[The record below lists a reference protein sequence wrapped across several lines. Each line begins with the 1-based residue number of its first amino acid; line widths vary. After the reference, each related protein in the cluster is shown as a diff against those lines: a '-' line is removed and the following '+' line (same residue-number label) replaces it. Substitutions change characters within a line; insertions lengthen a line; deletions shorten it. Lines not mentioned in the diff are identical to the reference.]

1 MVYNTVIYDTVIIGA
16 GPAGITSA
24 IQLKRSGFNILLIE
38 KNKIGGLLRNANKI
52 ENYIGFSDGISAKE
66 LIASFGRQLSS
77 FGIKLIS
84 GEVYKI
90 TKTALIPNLNV
101 RVFNRAVF
109 GTIEKHRF
117 SGPKNPAGFLLIK
130 NKLNKNKIFEVY
142 MGNGTCYK
150 SLTVIIATG
159 TISKKARIPGHGN
172 LCGKK
177 VFYEIADIPL
187 TNEIADIS
195 LTNHKKTNNKK
206 EILIIG
212 GGDAAFDYA
221 INLHERGHK
230 PSIIM
235 RNNPTCLNLLLKTA
249 KEKKILYFENTVP
262 LHIYKDNDKITLEC
276 AHKTFKADFILI
288 AVGREPVYPLI
299 DCQLINFENNGVENN
314 DGLFFAGDVKNE
326 IYRQL
331 HIAAGDAM
339 QTAMKVQEYL
349 KKSVGISEKDYRQ
362 S

>member
-1 MVYNTVIYDTVIIGA
+1 MK
-16 GPAGITSA
+16 
-24 IQLKRSGFNILLIE
+24 Q
-38 KNKIGGLLRNANKI
+38 
-52 ENYIGFSDGISAKE
+52 
-66 LIASFGRQLSS
+66 
-77 FGIKLIS
+77 
-84 GEVYKI
+84 I
-90 TKTALIPNLNV
+90 TKTALIPNLKIL
-101 RVFNRAVF
+101 VFNRAVF

-117 SGPKNPAGFLLIK
+117 SGPKNPAGFLWIKNYRTKVRGIKLRQFLINK

-299 DCQLINFENNGVENN
+299 DCQLINFENNGV
-314 DGLFFAGDVKNE
+314 
-326 IYRQL
+326 
-331 HIAAGDAM
+331 
-339 QTAMKVQEYL
+339 
-349 KKSVGISEKDYRQ
+349 
-362 S
+362 